1 MTKAQKFTKT
11 ENIKITANSSTIII
25 VLSTK
30 IVMRKK
36 MNFMMN
42 QFTKIDQTF
51 HFSESVCPKWSNV
64 PM

>member
-1 MTKAQKFTKT
+1 
-11 ENIKITANSSTIII
+11 
-25 VLSTK
+25 
-30 IVMRKK
+30 MRKK

-42 QFTKIDQTF
+42 QFTKINQTL